1 MVLWLNFGVAM
12 LICIQKNAFTDS
24 VFSSPKWIDSLLS
37 TILTHTLAI
46 VLNKEYTNNDNKL
59 SISFGKDKQST

>member
-37 TILTHTLAI
+37 TILTHISAI

-59 SISFGKDKQST
+59 SISFGEDKQST

>member
-24 VFSSPKWIDSLLS
+24 VFSSPKWIDNLLL

-59 SISFGKDKQST
+59 SISFGEDKQST